1 MLSFEICAQKKG
13 SSIRRTSECQNSSS
27 RHTQMGSFRALLC
40 SLTQSQTPKG
50 GTGSAWHGTRRQER
64 GRSKLGSKLSH
75 IGVTFAT
82 LLTRLK
88 ALSASMSRLI
98 ANRNRNEPTVL
109 VRSLPDGLALVCQP
123 GLGEYTGYQSEDL
136 TGRAPLSLAKT

>member
-1 MLSFEICAQKKG
+1 VLGMA
-13 SSIRRTSECQNSSS
+13 
-27 RHTQMGSFRALLC
+27 
-40 SLTQSQTPKG
+40 PG
-50 GTGSAWHGTRRQER
+50 GKNAVEP
-64 GRSKLGSKLSH
+64 KLGSKPSH

-123 GLGEYTGYQSEDL
+123 RLGEYTGYQSEDL

>member
-1 MLSFEICAQKKG
+1 M
-13 SSIRRTSECQNSSS
+13 R
-27 RHTQMGSFRALLC
+27 SFRSIALFFKRSRRVQREGPEVLGMA
-40 SLTQSQTPKG
+40 PG
-50 GTGSAWHGTRRQER
+50 GKNAVEP
-64 GRSKLGSKLSH
+64 KLGSKPSH

-123 GLGEYTGYQSEDL
+123 RLGEYTGYQSEDL